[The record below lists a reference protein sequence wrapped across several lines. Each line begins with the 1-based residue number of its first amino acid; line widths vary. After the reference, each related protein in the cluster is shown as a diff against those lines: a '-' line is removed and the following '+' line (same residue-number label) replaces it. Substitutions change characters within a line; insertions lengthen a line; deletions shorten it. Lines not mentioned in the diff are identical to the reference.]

1 VGKHKHADERISR
14 GDFLKKG
21 AALGV
26 GAAAVGGLDG
36 GDLEAQE
43 IVWDHEADFV
53 TIGAGTAGL
62 SGAVSALDHG
72 ASVIMVEVNTDIG
85 GHGIVSGGNVHLG
98 GGTSNQRKFGV
109 EDSADQVFEDWI
121 SPDHV
126 LSRYSDRDLVRAF
139 ADENATTFEWL
150 IENGVKFQDHLT
162 GPDRASTVRR
172 QQRTVQWPIA
182 SERVTHH
189 VSRMGSGL
197 IRALE
202 KSARAKGVEILVEH
216 RMTGIIRQGQSSGR
230 ILGVT
235 AEHQGVTVNI
245 RATKGVLIAT
255 GGSRS
260 NVNLRRTFDPRLT
273 EEYQVA
279 GEPWSK
285 QTGEG
290 ELAGMAI
297 GAALWATANGTAE
310 DVRIISKTARIG
322 CKWGYNSLIW
332 QPDSF
337 MFPQARASGLTV
349 RGWQDAIMVKQT
361 GLRFWNEEDGGFD
374 FYAACLAYIGDES
387 KRNGGGPIWAIF
399 DAAGAERQGWDLN
412 PPWVDR
418 DGYFFSGDTIAELA
432 GNIDNEYQAWP
443 MPARALE
450 ETVARYNS
458 FVDTGTDAD
467 FGKPTPMHK
476 IETPPFYAGWST
488 PILHDCTTGL
498 RTNRRAQVM
507 DNHGEVIPGLYCAGE
522 SQGGFAQH
530 GLGRCLVFG
539 RIAGRD
545 AALNGGDA

>member
-1 VGKHKHADERISR
+1 MGKHKHADERISR

-26 GAAAVGGLDG
+26 GATAVGGLDG

-43 IVWDHEADFV
+43 IVWDREADFV
-53 TIGAGTAGL
+53 TIGAGTAAL

-72 ASVIMVEVNTDIG
+72 ASVIMVEANTDIG

-109 EDSADQVFEDWI
+109 EDSADQVFEDWV
-121 SPDHV
+121 SPDHI

-139 ADENATTFEWL
+139 ADENVATFEWL
-150 IENGVKFQDHLT
+150 IENGVQFQDHLT

-189 VSRMGSGL
+189 QTRMGSGL

-202 KSARAKGVEILVEH
+202 KSARAKGVEILLEH
-216 RMTGIIRQGQSSGR
+216 RMTGIVRQNPFSGR
-230 ILGVT
+230 VLGVT
-235 AEHQGVTVNI
+235 AVHEGVTVNI
-245 RATKGVLIAT
+245 RATKGVLVAT

-260 NVNLRRTFDPRLT
+260 NVALRRTFDPRLT

-285 QTGEG
+285 QSGDG

-297 GAALWATANGTAE
+297 GAALWSTANQTAE
-310 DVRIISKTARIG
+310 DIRIISKTARIG
-322 CKWGYNSLIW
+322 CKWGYASLIW
-332 QPDSF
+332 QPDSI

-361 GLRFWNEEDGGFD
+361 GLRFWNEADGGFD
-374 FYAACLAYIGDES
+374 FYAACLAYTGDES

-399 DAAGAERQGWDLN
+399 DAGAVERQGWDPN
-412 PPWVDR
+412 PPFVDR

-443 MPARALE
+443 MPPRALE

-458 FVDTGTDAD
+458 FVDTGTDLD

-476 IETPPFYAGWST
+476 IEAPPFYAAWST
-488 PILHDCTTGL
+488 PILHDCVTGL
-498 RTNRRAQVM
+498 RTNMKAQVM
-507 DNHGEVIPGLYCAGE
+507 DYYGQVIPGLYCAGE

-545 AALNGGDA
+545 AALNGGEA